1 MRYFRIVSFSGIEAH
16 RDDADRGSLR
26 LVEGCIPHGQGGLR
40 SAPVWDKI
48 GDIENFSQSTENLVH
63 GADLDSGNSIVMLSR
78 DSEIHDIAMF
88 SDENTKADSSISEQY
103 GIIEE
108 SAFTSDK
115 GFFSPIGNRLLSVG
129 DGAEEAVFI
138 GLGSPMSAKKVFPD
152 QEQYH
157 QEWSKFPK
165 CTMFLVGPNKTIY
178 NAGNP
183 ESPLVVYI
191 SEPAGVTN
199 PDRDSPYSTE
209 LTTENPGRLSSV
221 QLLMTNAVKITALS
235 IRGDQVVV
243 HTDKG
248 CQLLSALDQTK
259 LKLAIGLSKP
269 RQAFTLVL

>member
-1 MRYFRIVSFSGIEAH
+1 M
-16 RDDADRGSLR
+16 
-26 LVEGCIPHGQGGLR
+26 
-40 SAPVWDKI
+40 WDKI

-152 QEQYH
+152 QKH
-157 QEWSKFPK
+157 CAFW
-165 CTMFLVGPNKTIY
+165 
-178 NAGNP
+178 
-183 ESPLVVYI
+183 
-191 SEPAGVTN
+191 
-199 PDRDSPYSTE
+199 
-209 LTTENPGRLSSV
+209 
-221 QLLMTNAVKITALS
+221 
-235 IRGDQVVV
+235 
-243 HTDKG
+243 
-248 CQLLSALDQTK
+248 K
-259 LKLAIGLSKP
+259 L
-269 RQAFTLVL
+269 